1 MNGSFWNQN
10 QKMIRKSIRS
20 NDQKQLPGTGS
31 LTANVSHWQRSRSS
45 WLRAPEV
52 TALTASSVSM
62 IIRDLNQKKFYSVT
76 LRDTDIRRIS
86 KHIPRFL
93 ISSEIHKKS
102 KKRSFD
108 KGATGQVTPCIL
120 RNLPFMTVLFS
131 KQNKNHKVIIG
142 QFNFIIFN
150 CK

>member
-1 MNGSFWNQN
+1 MYTELLKYYLRLKSYYQIVGAIDKN

-20 NDQKQLPGTGS
+20 KNDQKQLPGTGS

-76 LRDTDIRRIS
+76 LRDR
-86 KHIPRFL
+86 
-93 ISSEIHKKS
+93 
-102 KKRSFD
+102 
-108 KGATGQVTPCIL
+108 
-120 RNLPFMTVLFS
+120 
-131 KQNKNHKVIIG
+131 
-142 QFNFIIFN
+142 
-150 CK
+150 

>member
-1 MNGSFWNQN
+1 MYTELLNYYLRLKRNYQIVGDIDKN

-76 LRDTDIRRIS
+76 LRDR
-86 KHIPRFL
+86 
-93 ISSEIHKKS
+93 
-102 KKRSFD
+102 
-108 KGATGQVTPCIL
+108 
-120 RNLPFMTVLFS
+120 
-131 KQNKNHKVIIG
+131 
-142 QFNFIIFN
+142 
-150 CK
+150 